1 MLQSIDV
8 FPHIPYNKIEF
19 ESSKIIVKLLIF
31 LDHNNVNQRESLKE
45 DVEKL
50 ICQAGGVKSS
60 IRWLHSIPTIHKDK
74 NNGGF
79 NLAMPL
85 NVEKEGKRPCP
96 VPDGL
101 PKSLEELEEEERG
114 RMPDLPY
121 TRLLR
126 TEGNFPA

>member
-1 MLQSIDV
+1 
-8 FPHIPYNKIEF
+8 
-19 ESSKIIVKLLIF
+19 VKLLIF
-31 LDHNNVNQRESLKE
+31 LDHNNVNQRESPKE

-50 ICQAGGVKSS
+50 IRQAGGVKSS
-60 IRWLHSIPTIHKDK
+60 IGWLHGIAAIHKDK

-79 NLAMPL
+79 NLAKQL
-85 NVEKEGKRPCP
+85 DVEKEGKRPCP

-114 RMPDLPY
+114 RMPDSPY

-126 TEGNFPA
+126 TKGSFPAWYSPTPDHETD